1 METVQKHGF
10 CVLPYA
16 NALPLVR
23 YLKEVYAP
31 AELIYRIPRSAVEA
45 LLEGVAEAALIP
57 VVSYFS
63 HPDLAIIPGLGI
75 CADGDVTSVLLQCHR
90 PLSEVRVVRLDPESR
105 TSNRLVQVLMRD
117 HFRISHPIEYSR
129 CAAEADAHVCIGD
142 RALRATPALETYDLA
157 GEWKKMT
164 GLPFVFA
171 VWAVR
176 RSCSH
181 IDEISEILHR
191 AKDRGCQS
199 LVELARLCA
208 QRLGL
213 PENRCRGYLIDRLY
227 YDVGPAECN
236 GMSLF
241 RGLAA
246 SLAQPGTAPII
257 DNNTSHGEG
266 QSTSVL
272 GWS

>member
-1 METVQKHGF
+1 MESIQKYGF

-45 LLEGVAEAALIP
+45 LLEGRVEAALIP

-63 HPDLAIIPGLGI
+63 HPDLMMIPGLGI
-75 CADGDVTSVLLQCHR
+75 CADGDVTSVLLQCRR
-90 PLSEVRVVRLDPESR
+90 PLSEVRVVQLDPESR
-105 TSNRLVQVLMRD
+105 TSNLLVQVLMRD
-117 HFRISHPIEYSR
+117 RFRISRHIEYSP
-129 CAAEADAHVCIGD
+129 CAAEADAQVCIGD
-142 RALRATPALETYDLA
+142 RALCAAPAVETYDLA

-176 RSCSH
+176 RSCSQ
-181 IDEISEILHR
+181 IEEIAEILHR

-199 LVELARLCA
+199 LAELARLCA

-213 PENRCRGYLIDRLY
+213 PENRCYEYLAERLHY
-227 YDVGPAECN
+227 EVGPAEWD

-246 SLAQPGTAPII
+246 GLVPRQRSHIL
-257 DNNTSHGEG
+257 DNHASHGEG
-266 QSTSVL
+266 RSTPVV

>member
-1 METVQKHGF
+1 MESIQKHGF

-23 YLKEVYAP
+23 YIKEVYPP
-31 AELIYRIPRSAVEA
+31 AKLIYRIPRSAVEA
-45 LLEGVAEAALIP
+45 LLEGRAEAALMP

-63 HPDLAIIPGLGI
+63 HPDLMMIPGLGV
-75 CADGDVTSVLLQCHR
+75 CANGDVTSVLLQCRR
-90 PLSEVRVVRLDPESR
+90 PLSEVRVVQLDPESR
-105 TSNRLVQVLMRD
+105 TSNLLVQVLLRD
-117 HFRISHPIEYSR
+117 RFRIPHRIEYTR
-129 CAAEADAHVCIGD
+129 CAEEADAQVCIGD
-142 RALRATPALETYDLA
+142 RALRAAPAVETYDLA

-176 RSCSH
+176 RSCSC
-181 IDEISEILHR
+181 IDEISEIVHR

-199 LVELARLCA
+199 LVELAWPCA

-213 PENRCRGYLIDRLY
+213 PENRCYEYLADRLH
-227 YDVGPAECN
+227 YDVGPAERD

-246 SLAQPGTAPII
+246 SLAQPGPTPII
-257 DNNTSHGEG
+257 EDNVSHGEG
-266 QSTSVL
+266 RSTPVVE
-272 GWS
+272 WS

>member
-1 METVQKHGF
+1 METIRKHGF

-23 YLKEVYAP
+23 YIKEVHAP

-45 LLEGVAEAALIP
+45 LLEGVVEAALIP
-57 VVSYFS
+57 VVSCFS
-63 HPDLAIIPGLGI
+63 HPDLAMIPGLGI
-75 CADGDVTSVLLQCHR
+75 CANGDVTSVLLQCHR

-105 TSNRLVQVLMRD
+105 TSNHLIQVLMRD
-117 HFRISHPIEYSR
+117 HFRISHPVEYSR
-129 CAAEADAHVCIGD
+129 CADEADARVCIGD
-142 RALRATPALETYDLA
+142 RALCTAPAVETYDLA

-181 IDEISEILHR
+181 IEEISEILHR

-199 LVELARLCA
+199 LIELARLCA

-213 PENRCRGYLIDRLY
+213 PADRCYEYLSERLHY
-227 YDVGPAECN
+227 EVGPAEYD
-236 GMSLF
+236 GMGLF
-241 RGLAA
+241 RALAA
-246 SLAQPGTAPII
+246 SLVQPEAPPIV
-257 DNNTSHGEG
+257 DNKASHGEG
-266 QSTSVL
+266 RSTPVQ

>member
-1 METVQKHGF
+1 MESIPKHGF

-23 YLKEVYAP
+23 YIKEVYAP
-31 AELIYRIPRSAVEA
+31 AELIYRIPRSAVEI
-45 LLEGVAEAALIP
+45 LLEGGAEAALIP
-57 VVSYFS
+57 IVSYFR
-63 HPDLAIIPGLGI
+63 HPDLVMIPGLGI
-75 CADGDVTSVLLQCHR
+75 CADGEVTSVLLQCRR
-90 PLSEVRVVRLDPESR
+90 PLSEVRVVQLDPESR
-105 TSNRLVQVLMRD
+105 TSNLLVQVLIRD
-117 HFRISHPIEYSR
+117 RFRIPHPLEYSR
-129 CAAEADAHVCIGD
+129 CAEEADAQVCIGD
-142 RALRATPALETYDLA
+142 RALCAAPAVETYDLA

-181 IDEISEILHR
+181 IPEISEILHR
-191 AKDRGCQS
+191 AKDRGCES
-199 LVELARLCA
+199 LAELARLCA
-208 QRLGL
+208 QRLNL
-213 PENRCRGYLIDRLY
+213 PENRCYEYLADRLHY
-227 YDVGPAECN
+227 EVGPAEWN

-246 SLAQPGTAPII
+246 TLVPREMSHII
-257 DNNTSHGEG
+257 ANNASRGEG
-266 QSTSVL
+266 RSTPVL